1 MHETGH
7 NTAYGPRYRSGLS
20 SQDGSS
26 KPAST
31 HGKSKAEIDRASFSS
46 PQNRRASTRALRDS
60 RSNSDHSKD
69 PSRAVSRLQS
79 RSSSICNVQID
90 IGRSIIGGSGHGG
103 QGGNAKENDEGILAA
118 NVSLPQF
125 RGAGASEIGRFDASS
140 ILGAGLRDIR
150 IGSHDSTTSSSMIR
164 RKSRTDQKQRSERV
178 QEVLGSLPML
188 LVDDSVSILKLTK
201 KAIQNECGH
210 IRSYFSYL
218 HDLTYTPLSYLSFL
232 FILLCY
238 QHCRSQKW

>member
-7 NTAYGPRYRSGLS
+7 NTTYGPRYRSGLS

-26 KPAST
+26 KPGST

-69 PSRAVSRLQS
+69 PSRAVSTLHS
-79 RSSSICNVQID
+79 RSNSIGNVQID

-103 QGGNAKENDEGILAA
+103 QGGNEKRGDDDGSLAT
-118 NVSLPQF
+118 NVSLRQF
-125 RGAGASEIGRFDASS
+125 RGTSEIGRFDASS
-140 ILGAGLRDIR
+140 ILGAGIRDIR
-150 IGSHDSTTSSSMIR
+150 IGSHDSTSSSDKMVR
-164 RKSRTDQKQRSERV
+164 RKSRADNKQRSERV

-210 IRSYFSYL
+210 IRFYFSYF
-218 HDLTYTPLSYLSFL
+218 HDLTYTPLSYLTFL

-238 QHCRSQKW
+238 QHC